1 MVEPYAV
8 FITEKAKESLVATT
22 EYLTENVSEST
33 AEHVYFGILDAI
45 DTLAKMP
52 TGYPIERNITNEVR
66 TFRYKLKWKYRI
78 IFHVNE
84 DKEMVEIIDVVH
96 GSRDLKAYFKQ
107 QDYD

>member
-1 MVEPYAV
+1 MVESYDV

-22 EYLTENVSEST
+22 KYLTESVSEST

-52 TGYPIERNITNEVR
+52 TGYPIERNITNDAR

-78 IFHVNE
+78 VFYVNE
-84 DKEMVEIIDVVH
+84 DKERVEIMDVVH
-96 GSRDLKAYFKQ
+96 SSRDLKTYFER